1 MRDLDSNNALD
12 GITMDINVT
21 TDNTTK
27 FNRHNNSSNIVPQK
41 IWDLFVN
48 CYWQYRIVLKN

>member
-1 MRDLDSNNALD
+1 MRDLDGNNALD

-27 FNRHNNSSNIVPQK
+27 FNRHNNSSNIVPK
-41 IWDLFVN
+41 KYGTYLSTVFGN
-48 CYWQYRIVLKN
+48 TELY